1 MLIVPIFREDLTS
14 RMTISKICVMRAKY
28 PQNSPT
34 SITGNLKQKRQHNG
48 HLKLH
53 QNVQVKYKH
62 LQMEQQRTATPCTVH
77 VHTISGLPTRA
88 APASC
93 SSRSR
98 NSMSSSIT
106 FCNMSTIVEKIV

>member
-14 RMTISKICVMRAKY
+14 RMTVSKICLMRAKY

-88 APASC
+88 APAPPEAETRC
-93 SSRSR
+93 PRRSHFAICR
-98 NSMSSSIT
+98 Q
-106 FCNMSTIVEKIV
+106 

>member
-1 MLIVPIFREDLTS
+1 
-14 RMTISKICVMRAKY
+14 MTVSNICVMRAKY

-62 LQMEQQRTATPCTVH
+62 LQMEQQRTATH
-77 VHTISGLPTRA
+77 VQYMYIRYLVCQPERLLLLPK
-88 APASC
+88 PKLDVLVDHILQYVD
-93 SSRSR
+93 
-98 NSMSSSIT
+98 NS
-106 FCNMSTIVEKIV
+106 

>member
-1 MLIVPIFREDLTS
+1 
-14 RMTISKICVMRAKY
+14 MTVSKICVMRAKY
-28 PQNSPT
+28 PQNRPT

-62 LQMEQQRTATPCTVH
+62 LQMEQQPHVQYMYIRYLVCQPERLLLLPC
-77 VHTISGLPTRA
+77 
-88 APASC
+88 
-93 SSRSR
+93 R